1 MNLRPFGYSER
12 VSLLACPFCREM
24 FEEGEAKSCP
34 VCGMK
39 LAKFEE
45 LPPSLDAIHD
55 EGGVPLAPELEP
67 FPPAYLGRGKGVLIA
82 LAAAGVALFFLPWV
96 QLTLPYIDAKSG
108 FDLAHQRIGWLWASF
123 VGWSVLIPTVLT
135 RRNIAQLRGAR
146 VAAAFLSAIPAVAV
160 GILLLKPPRSGL
172 VPVRYTWEWPI
183 YAMLAVS
190 LVAVAVAVR
199 LGGRAD
205 DIKVT
210 RGTSKGQAV
219 H

>member
-1 MNLRPFGYSER
+1 
-12 VSLLACPFCREM
+12 M
-24 FEEGEAKSCP
+24 FEEGEARTCP

-67 FPPAYLGRGKGVLIA
+67 FSPTYLGRGKGPLLA
-82 LAAAGVALFFLPWV
+82 LAAAGVVLFFLPWV
-96 QLTLPYIDAKSG
+96 NLTLPYIDSKSG

-123 VGWSVLIPTVLT
+123 VGWSVLIPTIFT

-160 GILLLKPPRSGL
+160 AILFLKPPRAGV
-172 VPVRYTWEWPI
+172 VPVRFTWEWPI

-190 LVAVAVAVR
+190 LAAIAVAVR

>member
-1 MNLRPFGYSER
+1 
-12 VSLLACPFCREM
+12 M
-24 FEEGEAKSCP
+24 FEEGEAKTCP

-45 LPPSLDAIHD
+45 LPPSLDAVHD

-67 FPPAYLGRGKGVLIA
+67 LPPAYLGRGKGPLLA
-82 LAAAGVALFFLPWV
+82 LAAAGVVLFFLPWV

-123 VGWSVLIPTVLT
+123 VGWSVLIPTVFT

-160 GILLLKPPRSGL
+160 GILLLKPPRGGI

-190 LVAVAVAVR
+190 LAAIAVAVR

-210 RGTSKGQAV
+210 RGTSKGQHV

>member
-1 MNLRPFGYSER
+1 MNLRPFGYPER

-24 FEEGEAKSCP
+24 FEEGEAKTCP

-67 FPPAYLGRGKGVLIA
+67 LPPTYLGRGKGPLLA
-82 LAAAGVALFFLPWV
+82 LAAAGVVLFFLPWV
-96 QLTLPYIDAKSG
+96 NLTLPYIDSKSG

-123 VGWSVLIPTVLT
+123 VGWSVLIPTVFT
-135 RRNIAQLRGAR
+135 RRNIVQLRGAR

-160 GILLLKPPRSGL
+160 TILFLKPPRAGI
-172 VPVRYTWEWPI
+172 VPLRFTWEWPI

-190 LVAVAVAVR
+190 LAAIAVALR